1 MAAMQGM
8 MSKLKLTVNEER
20 TRLCL
25 LPEESFD
32 PPTSTLRRTKTN
44 ANPLS
49 WGRES
54 HRGLSREDK
63 DDKENTGP
71 KDREQGKSSLC
82 PLRTVGSSVYGFLTA
97 GLVRPASHLCARRSD
112 DTDAS

>member
-32 PPTSTLRRTKTN
+32 PPPRL
-44 ANPLS
+44 
-49 WGRES
+49 
-54 HRGLSREDK
+54 
-63 DDKENTGP
+63 
-71 KDREQGKSSLC
+71 
-82 PLRTVGSSVYGFLTA
+82 
-97 GLVRPASHLCARRSD
+97 
-112 DTDAS
+112 